1 MEKNNGI
8 EQRQKELTTT
18 GLCNIF
24 DFKPEKKTRIENY
37 TFNFKMDKQAKNML
51 EMAHRHFELVDSQ
64 LERIE
69 KITLAI
75 LKIDNKEI
83 AEPYHIAEAL
93 QYVT

>member
-1 MEKNNGI
+1 MEKNNSI
-8 EQRQKELTTT
+8 EQRQKELAST
-18 GLCNIF
+18 GLCNIL

-37 TFNFKMDKQAKNML
+37 TFNFIMDKQAKNML
-51 EMAHRHFELVDSQ
+51 KMAYRHFELVDSQ

-69 KITLAI
+69 KIILAI
-75 LKIDNKEI
+75 LKIDNKTI